1 MAQVSPAA
9 VREVGDDPSAPLVA
23 IVDFGLKANIV
34 RSLGGAG
41 CGSACSRTRR
51 PRPTCW
57 RRDVAGV
64 VFSPG
69 PGDPARLAGPVALAG
84 AVIDDGRPLLGIC
97 LGHQI
102 VGRAAGAETTRL
114 RFGHH
119 GANHPVQDLDT
130 GYVQVTAQNHEVQVV
145 GGSVPASS
153 GFRVSQLNLNDRSV
167 EGLRHAEKP
176 IETVQYHPEGAPGPL
191 DALAVFDRFVDAI
204 RPARDHRRP
213 AGGRGPRPP
222 EEAGVRADPRL
233 GPVVIG
239 QAAEFDYAGTQA
251 CRALRAEGV
260 RTILVNSNPATIMTD
275 PTVADAVYLEP
286 LTVPAIEAV
295 IAREKPEGLL
305 AGLGGQTA
313 LNLAMALSEAGVL
326 ERHNVR
332 LLGTPLEAIHMAEDR
347 EAFRDLLDRIDQP
360 YAPSFI
366 VEGPDEDAR
375 HASAEEALDTIGLP
389 AIIRPAFTLGG
400 TGGGIVETEEAYW
413 ERVRSGLRAS
423 PIKQVMIER
432 CLVGWQEIEY
442 EVMRDHED
450 TCIAV
455 CSMENVDPLGVH
467 TGDSIVVAPVQTLT
481 DAVHQRLRS
490 AALAIIRALGVEGGC
505 NVQFALSPDSTE
517 YAVIEVNP
525 RVSRSSALAS
535 KATGYPIA
543 RVAAQIAAGRTL
555 AEIPNVVTGTTVAAF
570 EPALDYVVV
579 KLPRFPF
586 DKFPAADRRL
596 GSQMKATGEVM
607 AIDRTFGAALN
618 KALRGL
624 EQAGAGPLG
633 EDASWAPTFD
643 YLAAVYGGD
652 HDEDD
657 PLAPAGEDTVI
668 RWIDERGE
676 ACESS
681 RFAQRS
687 AAPVVLKRFVEP
699 SDSRLWRVLGLLRR
713 GVPQEVIRAATGI
726 SPWFLAEMGR
736 NVGLEHAVHA
746 AGASLVDTDDPAGAE
761 LLSTAKRAAFSDSDL
776 GRLAGVPETAVR
788 AARAT
793 LGLAPGYAM
802 VDTCAAE
809 FAAETPYF
817 YSTYASAGSPP
828 EAPPAP
834 RPGALVI
841 GSGPVRI
848 GQGIEFDYCAVQAAD
863 VLRREGWSAIM
874 VNSNPET
881 VSTDFD
887 ASTRLYFEPLDAESV
902 RSIIE
907 FESGSARRRHAT
919 SAMTLRHR
927 CAECHRRWA
936 GPNRSGSPT
945 TGRCRRS
952 SRSAARRR
960 STSPGRS
967 SRRACRCSGPS
978 LETIDQAEER
988 VRFSALLDRLGIPQ
1002 PEGGMAESIEEALT
1016 LAERIGYPVI
1026 VRPSFVIG
1034 GLAIDF
1040 AYSPEDLARHLAAA
1054 AVVDPDRPVRI
1065 DRFLEG
1071 IEVDIDA
1078 VCDGTAVLIPGLLEH
1093 VERAGVHSGDSI
1105 AVFPP
1110 QHVSDGDVDL
1120 IVNTMER
1127 VCLALGAT
1135 GLVNAQFIVR
1145 DDGVYLIEVNPR
1157 ASRTVPFLSKV
1168 TGVPMVE
1175 LAVRISLGATLASLG
1190 QTPGLRPSPPFV
1202 AVKAPAFSTAK
1213 LKGVDPSVG
1222 PFMQSTGEVI
1232 GIAEDPRVAM
1242 AKALTGA
1249 SLIPPRPGD
1258 GPAPLAL
1265 LSIADRDKWG
1275 LVDLAKALRRAGYRL
1290 AATPGT
1296 RTALREAGFGVD
1308 PVAKLG
1314 AEPDREIGEIPILD
1328 AIAGGDVRLVVNTP
1342 TPRSGA
1348 IRDAAEIRHAAI
1360 AEGVLCLTAIETGI
1374 AAAAALEPSIL
1385 DEISRVRPI
1394 TEWVPAV

>member
-1 MAQVSPAA
+1 MTVVETLLPA
-9 VREVGDDPSAPLVA
+9 P
-23 IVDFGLKANIV
+23 
-34 RSLGGAG
+34 
-41 CGSACSRTRR
+41 
-51 PRPTCW
+51 
-57 RRDVAGV
+57 
-64 VFSPG
+64 
-69 PGDPARLAGPVALAG
+69 
-84 AVIDDGRPLLGIC
+84 
-97 LGHQI
+97 
-102 VGRAAGAETTRL
+102 RAAR
-114 RFGHH
+114 
-119 GANHPVQDLDT
+119 PK
-130 GYVQVTAQNHEVQVV
+130 
-145 GGSVPASS
+145 PASVLILGS
-153 GFRVSQLNLNDRSV
+153 
-167 EGLRHAEKP
+167 
-176 IETVQYHPEGAPGPL
+176 
-191 DALAVFDRFVDAI
+191 
-204 RPARDHRRP
+204 
-213 AGGRGPRPP
+213 
-222 EEAGVRADPRL
+222 

-275 PTVADAVYLEP
+275 PSVADAVYLEP

-332 LLGTPLEAIHMAEDR
+332 LLGTPLEAIRMAEDR
-347 EAFRDLLDRIDQP
+347 EAFRDLLDRIGQP

-366 VEGPDEDAR
+366 VEGMSDDAR
-375 HASAEEALDTIGLP
+375 RASAEEALTVIGLP

-400 TGGGIVETEEAYW
+400 TGGGIVETEDAYW
-413 ERVRSGLRAS
+413 ERVRAGLRAS

-432 CLVGWQEIEY
+432 CLVGWQEVEY

-481 DAVHQRLRS
+481 DQVHQRLRS

-543 RVAAQIAAGRTL
+543 RVAAQIAAGRSL

-633 EDASWAPTFD
+633 EDAGWRPTFD
-643 YLAAVYGGD
+643 YLTAVYGSAVEEGS
-652 HDEDD
+652 D
-657 PLAPAGEDTVI
+657 PLDPTGEDTVI

-687 AAPVVLKRFVEP
+687 AAPIVLKQFVEP

-736 NVGLEHAVHA
+736 NIRLEHDVRA
-746 AGASLVDTDDPAGAE
+746 AGATLVDVTDAAGGA
-761 LLSTAKRAAFSDSDL
+761 LLATAKRAAFSDSDL
-776 GRLAGVPETAVR
+776 GGLAGVPEAAVR
-788 AARAT
+788 EARAT

-863 VLRREGWSAIM
+863 VLRRAGWSAVM

-907 FESGSARRRHAT
+907 FESGGPLPGTDPLPAVVAFGGQT
-919 SAMTLRHR
+919 PLNL
-927 CAECHRRWA
+927 A
-936 GPNRSGSPT
+936 GPLVASGVPLLGSD
-945 TGRCRRS
+945 
-952 SRSAARRR
+952 
-960 STSPGRS
+960 
-967 SRRACRCSGPS
+967 
-978 LETIDQAEER
+978 LEAINQAEER
-988 VRFSALLDRLGIPQ
+988 VRFAALLDRLGIPQ
-1002 PEGGMAESIEEALT
+1002 PDGGMAESIEEALT

-1040 AYSPEDLARHLAAA
+1040 AYSPEDLVRHLAAA

-1078 VCDGTAVLIPGLLEH
+1078 VCDGIGVLIPGLLEH

-1120 IVNTMER
+1120 IVHTMER
-1127 VCLALGAT
+1127 ICLALGAK

-1175 LAVRISLGATLASLG
+1175 LAVRIGLGATLADLG
-1190 QTPGLRPSPPFV
+1190 WEPGLRPAPPFV

-1249 SLIPPRPGD
+1249 SLVPPRRGE
-1258 GPAPLAL
+1258 GEAPFAL

-1275 LVDLAKALRRAGYRL
+1275 LIPLAKALRRAGYRL

-1308 PVAKLG
+1308 PIAKLG
-1314 AEPDREIGEIPILD
+1314 EAPDLEIGERSILE
-1328 AIAGGDVRLVVNTP
+1328 AIASGDVRLVVNTP

-1348 IRDAAEIRHAAI
+1348 VRDAADIRHAAI

-1374 AAAAALEPSIL
+1374 AAAEALDPAIEAQIAEVRSIT
-1385 DEISRVRPI
+1385 D
-1394 TEWVPAV
+1394 WVPSSAPAGVGA